1 MLRSSVYILTLFI
14 IIFAMTCHKTTIIK
28 SEKDTGSTLEMN
40 TGDNLEIV
48 LEANPTT
55 GYRWEVASLDSS
67 ILSKTSTE
75 YKADVVPEGIVGS
88 GGNSINRFKAIKIG
102 KTFLK
107 LIYRRPF
114 EKNVPPVKTF
124 GMTVVVKR

>member
-1 MLRSSVYILTLFI
+1 
-14 IIFAMTCHKTTIIK
+14 
-28 SEKDTGSTLEMN
+28 MN

-48 LEANPTT
+48 LKANPTT
-55 GYRWEVASLDSS
+55 GYKWEVASVDSS
-67 ILSKTSTE
+67 ILSKTGTE
-75 YKADVVPEGIVGS
+75 YRPDVVPKGIVGS
-88 GGNSINRFKAIKIG
+88 GGTSMNRFRAIKIG

-124 GMTVVVKR
+124 EITVVVKR

>member
-1 MLRSSVYILTLFI
+1 MLRSSLYILPFFV
-14 IIFAMTCHKTTIIK
+14 IIFTVTCHKTTIKK

-40 TGDNLEIV
+40 TGDTLEIV

-55 GYRWEVASLDSS
+55 GYKWEVASVDSS
-67 ILSKTSTE
+67 VLSKTGSE
-75 YKADVVPEGIVGS
+75 YKADVVPKGIVGS
-88 GGNSINRFKAIKIG
+88 GGKSIHRFEATKIG

-114 EKNVPPVKTF
+114 EKNGAPVKTF
-124 GMTVVVKR
+124 EITVEVKR

>member
-1 MLRSSVYILTLFI
+1 MLRSSLNILTLLV
-14 IIFAMTCHKTTIIK
+14 IIFTVTCHKTTIKK

-48 LEANPTT
+48 LKANPTT
-55 GYRWEVASLDSS
+55 GYEWEVASVDSS
-67 ILSKTSTE
+67 ILSKTGTE
-75 YKADVVPEGIVGS
+75 YKADVVPKGIVGS
-88 GGNSINRFKAIKIG
+88 GGKSIHRFKAIKIG

-107 LIYRRPF
+107 LSYRRPF

-124 GMTVVVKR
+124 GITVVVKR